1 MATRAKTL
9 LDGVEVDSCFT
20 ADEEL
25 GEVHCYIK
33 GPDNRFI
40 LNASRTEI
48 LTEVKR
54 GKVEIILSWPR
65 ESRG

>member
-33 GPDNRFI
+33 GLDNRFI
-40 LNASRTEI
+40 LNGTEI
-48 LTEVKR
+48 LKEVKR
-54 GKVEIILSWPR
+54 GKVEIILPWPR
-65 ESRG
+65 ESRR